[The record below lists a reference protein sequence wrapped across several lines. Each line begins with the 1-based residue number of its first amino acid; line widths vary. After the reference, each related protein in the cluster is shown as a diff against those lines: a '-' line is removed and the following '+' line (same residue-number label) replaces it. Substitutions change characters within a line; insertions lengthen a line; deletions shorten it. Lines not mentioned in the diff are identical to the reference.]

1 MRILVVSEPFYPDIY
16 AVNDL
21 VQKLSDR
28 GHEITV
34 LTGLPD
40 YATGLTPK
48 EYKHGQ
54 NRDQHVCGAHVR
66 RVFTVARHK
75 GPIWRSLDYL
85 SFVVNGY
92 FAARYWDWDEFDVIY
107 VWEVSPVTQVF
118 PALTL
123 GRRFH
128 KPVYVYCMDIWP
140 ECVKA
145 MGFKEGSFLY
155 KVIHWISKK
164 AYSKADHIA
173 ISSKPFREY
182 LGKVDGIDDSKI
194 TYLPQYGPQWLL
206 EEDYSSGSECNTVNG
221 AEKDSYCESDNM
233 AISTKNFLFIGNIG
247 KATKLDVFIR
257 AVKALVDKRNEKG
270 IDIYKDIVSVTI
282 AGNGIEAEYCKNL
295 TSELG
300 LNDVIEFVGSVP
312 MKETG
317 DLYRRADCCV
327 FTLDGSNRIGDTLP
341 GKVQTYMAAGKPI
354 IASCN
359 GAGRNVVN
367 ESGAGIAVEYGD
379 YEAMADAM
387 ASFIDEP
394 EKYKDCGDRAR
405 KYFRDNFLEEI
416 HLKQLEREL
425 EELIVHYKG
434 KMK

>member
-28 GHEITV
+28 GHEVTV

-40 YATGLTPK
+40 YATGLTPE
-48 EYKHGQ
+48 EYRHGQ

-85 SFVVNGY
+85 SFVVNGNY
-92 FAARYWDWDEFDVIY
+92 AARHWDWDEFDVIY

-123 GRRFH
+123 GKRFK

-145 MGFKEGSFLY
+145 MGFKEGSLFY
-155 KVIHWISKK
+155 KIIHWISNK
-164 AYSKADHIA
+164 AYNKADHIA

-182 LGKVDGIDDSKI
+182 LTRIDGVDNNKI
-194 TYLPQYGPQWLL
+194 TYLPQYGPQWMLG
-206 EEDYSSGSECNTVNG
+206 EDYRKERNNLSKV
-221 AEKDSYCESDNM
+221 
-233 AISTKNFLFIGNIG
+233 NFLFIGNIG

-257 AVKALVDKRNEKG
+257 AVG
-270 IDIYKDIVSVTI
+270 IAVNRADESGQYSYRSKMSVII
-282 AGNGIEAEYCKNL
+282 AGNGIEARYCKNL
-295 TSELG
+295 THELG
-300 LNDVIEFVGSVP
+300 LDNVIKFVGSVP

-317 DLYRRADCCV
+317 KLYREADCCV
-327 FTLDGSNRIGDTLP
+327 LTLDGSNRIGDTLP
-341 GKVQTYMAAGKPI
+341 GKIQTYMAAGKPI

-359 GAGRNVVN
+359 GAGHDVVN
-367 ESGAGIAVEYGD
+367 ESHAGIAVDAGD
-379 YEAMADAM
+379 SAAMAKALIH
-387 ASFIDEP
+387 FIDNP
-394 EKYKDCGDRAR
+394 DKFADCGNMAR
-405 KYFRDNFLEEI
+405 DYFKKNFLEET
-416 HLKQLEREL
+416 HLAQLEREL
-425 EELIVHYKG
+425 KELIASNSCR
-434 KMK
+434 

>member
-28 GHEITV
+28 GHEVTV

-40 YATGLTPK
+40 YATGLTPE
-48 EYKHGQ
+48 EYRHGQ

-75 GPIWRSLDYL
+75 GPIWRSLDYC
-85 SFVVNGY
+85 SFVVNGNY
-92 FAARYWDWDEFDVIY
+92 AARHWDWDEFDVIY

-123 GRRFH
+123 GKRFK

-145 MGFKEGSFLY
+145 MGFKEGSVFY
-155 KVIHWISKK
+155 KIIHWISKK
-164 AYSKADHIA
+164 AYSKPDHIA

-182 LGKVDGIDDSKI
+182 LTRVDGIDNSKI
-194 TYLPQYGPQWLL
+194 TYLPQYGPQWMLS
-206 EEDYSSGSECNTVNG
+206 EDYSKERDKLSKV
-221 AEKDSYCESDNM
+221 
-233 AISTKNFLFIGNIG
+233 NFLFIGNIG

-257 AVKALVDKRNEKG
+257 AVGIAVNKADGNG
-270 IDIYKDIVSVTI
+270 QCSYKSKMSVII
-282 AGNGIEAEYCKNL
+282 AGNGIEAKYCKDL
-295 TSELG
+295 THELG
-300 LNDVIEFVGSVP
+300 LDNVIKFVGSVP

-317 DLYRRADCCV
+317 KLYREADCCV
-327 FTLDGSNRIGDTLP
+327 LTLDGSNRIGDTLP
-341 GKVQTYMAAGKPI
+341 GKIQTYMAAGKPI

-359 GAGRNVVN
+359 GAGRDVVN
-367 ESGAGIAVEYGD
+367 ESHAGIAVDAGD
-379 YEAMADAM
+379 SEAMANALIH
-387 ASFIDEP
+387 FIDNP
-394 EKYKDCGDRAR
+394 DKFADCGNMAR
-405 KYFRDNFLEEI
+405 EYFKKNFLEET
-416 HLKQLEREL
+416 HLAQLEREL
-425 EELIVHYKG
+425 KELIASNSSR
-434 KMK
+434 

>member
-28 GHEITV
+28 GHEVTV

-40 YATGLTPK
+40 YATGLTPE
-48 EYKHGQ
+48 EYRHGQ
-54 NRDQHVCGAHVR
+54 NRDQQVCRAHVR

-85 SFVVNGY
+85 SFVVNGNY
-92 FAARYWDWDEFDVIY
+92 AARHWDWDEFDVIY

-123 GRRFH
+123 GKRFK

-145 MGFKEGSFLY
+145 MGFKDGSLFY
-155 KVIHWISKK
+155 RIIHAISKK
-164 AYSKADHIA
+164 AYRKADHIA
-173 ISSKPFREY
+173 ISSKPFRDY
-182 LGKVDGIDDSKI
+182 LTRVNGVDYDKI

-206 EEDYSSGSECNTVNG
+206 EEDYSSN
-221 AEKDSYCESDNM
+221 
-233 AISTKNFLFIGNIG
+233 STHSRKNFLFIGNIG
-247 KATKLDVFIR
+247 KATKLDVFITS
-257 AVKALVDKRNEKG
+257 VKCLVDR
-270 IDIYKDIVSVTI
+270 IDGNGASKYRDKISVTI
-282 AGNGIEAEYCKNL
+282 AGNGTEADYCKNL
-295 TSELG
+295 VSELG
-300 LNDVIEFVGSVP
+300 LNDVIKFVGSVP

-317 DLYRRADCCV
+317 DLYRKADCCV

-359 GAGRNVVN
+359 GAGRDVVN
-367 ESGAGIAVEYGD
+367 ESGAGIAVGYGD
-379 YEAMADAM
+379 HNAMADAM
-387 ASFIDEP
+387 ASFIDDP
-394 EKYKDCGDRAR
+394 ERFSDCGDKAR
-405 KYFRDNFLEEI
+405 KYFRENFLEEI
-416 HLKQLEREL
+416 HLDQLEREL
-425 EELIVHYKG
+425 KELIERL
-434 KMK
+434 

>member
-28 GHEITV
+28 GHEVTV

-40 YATGLTPK
+40 YATGLTPE
-48 EYKHGQ
+48 EYRHGQ

-75 GPIWRSLDYL
+75 GPIWRSLDYM
-85 SFVVNGY
+85 SFVINGNH
-92 FAARYWDWDEFDVIY
+92 AARHWDWDEFDVIY

-118 PALTL
+118 PALAL
-123 GRRFH
+123 GKRFH

-145 MGFKEGSFLY
+145 MGFKEGSIFY
-155 KVIHWISKK
+155 RIIHAISKK
-164 AYSKADHIA
+164 AYRKADHIA

-182 LGKVDGIDDSKI
+182 LTKVDGVDNDKI

-206 EEDYSSGSECNTVNG
+206 EEDYSS
-221 AEKDSYCESDNM
+221 ESDRN
-233 AISTKNFLFIGNIG
+233 AGDSTDCDSTNSRKNFLFIGNIG

-257 AVKALVDKRNEKG
+257 AVKTLVDRATDNGNSKYRDK
-270 IDIYKDIVSVTI
+270 ISVTI
-282 AGNGIEAEYCKNL
+282 AGNGTEADYCKNL
-295 TSELG
+295 VSELA
-300 LNDVIEFVGSVP
+300 LDDVIEFVGSVP

-317 DLYRRADCCV
+317 NLYRKADCCV

-359 GAGRNVVN
+359 GAGRDVVN

-387 ASFIDEP
+387 ASFIDDP
-394 EKYKDCGDRAR
+394 EKFSDCGDKAR
-405 KYFRDNFLEEI
+405 KYFRENFLEEI
-416 HLKQLEREL
+416 HLSQLEREL
-425 EELIVHYKG
+425 KDLIEDFDLKIR
-434 KMK
+434 

>member
-28 GHEITV
+28 GHEVTV

-40 YATGLTPK
+40 YATGLTPE
-48 EYKHGQ
+48 EYQHGK

-66 RVFTVARHK
+66 RVYTVARHK

-85 SFVVNGY
+85 SFVVNGN
-92 FAARYWDWDEFDVIY
+92 FAAKHWDWDEFDVIY

-118 PALTL
+118 PALAL
-123 GRRFH
+123 GKRFN

-145 MGFKEGSFLY
+145 MGFKEGTIAY
-155 KVIHWISKK
+155 KIIHSISKR
-164 AYSKADHIA
+164 AYKKADHIA
-173 ISSKPFREY
+173 ISSKPFRDY
-182 LGKVDGIDDSKI
+182 LTKVDGVDGRRIS
-194 TYLPQYGPQWLL
+194 YLPQYGPQWLL
-206 EEDYSSGSECNTVNG
+206 EEDYSLDIG
-221 AEKDSYCESDNM
+221 DSKGDSCR
-233 AISTKNFLFIGNIG
+233 KNFLFIGNIG

-257 AVKALVDKRNEKG
+257 ACKAVLDHKDENGNYKYRDKF
-270 IDIYKDIVSVTI
+270 SVTI
-282 AGNGIEAEYCKNL
+282 AGNGTEAEHCKKL

-300 LNDVIEFVGSVP
+300 LNDIISFIGSVP

-317 DLYRRADCCV
+317 NLYRKADCCV

-359 GAGRNVVN
+359 GAGRDVVN

-379 YEAMADAM
+379 SKAMADAM
-387 ASFIDEP
+387 ISLIDDP
-394 EKYKDCGDRAR
+394 DKFAPCGDNAR
-405 KYFRDNFLEEI
+405 KYFRENFLEEI
-416 HLKQLEREL
+416 HLSQLEREL
-425 EELIVHYKG
+425 KDLIDKYK
-434 KMK
+434 

>member
-28 GHEITV
+28 GHEVTV

-40 YATGLTPK
+40 YATGLTPE
-48 EYKHGQ
+48 EYRHGQ
-54 NRDQHVCGAHVR
+54 NRDQHVCGAHIR

-85 SFVVNGY
+85 SFVVNGNY
-92 FAARYWDWDEFDVIY
+92 AARHWDWDEFDVIY

-123 GRRFH
+123 GKRFK

-145 MGFKEGSFLY
+145 MGFKEGSLFY
-155 KVIHWISKK
+155 KIIHWISKK
-164 AYSKADHIA
+164 AYNKADHIA

-182 LGKVDGIDDSKI
+182 LTRIDCVDNNKI
-194 TYLPQYGPQWLL
+194 TYLPQYGPQWMLG
-206 EEDYSSGSECNTVNG
+206 EDYRKERNNLSKV
-221 AEKDSYCESDNM
+221 
-233 AISTKNFLFIGNIG
+233 NFLFIGNIG

-257 AVKALVDKRNEKG
+257 AVG
-270 IDIYKDIVSVTI
+270 IAVNKTDESGRCSYRSKMSVII
-282 AGNGIEAEYCKNL
+282 AGNGIEARYCKNL
-295 TSELG
+295 THELG
-300 LNDVIEFVGSVP
+300 LDDVISFIGSVP

-317 DLYRRADCCV
+317 KLYREADCCV
-327 FTLDGSNRIGDTLP
+327 LTLGGSNRIGDTLP
-341 GKVQTYMAAGKPI
+341 GKIQTYMAAGKPV

-359 GAGRNVVN
+359 GAGRDVVN
-367 ESGAGIAVEYGD
+367 ESHAGIAVDAGD
-379 YEAMADAM
+379 SATMAKALIH
-387 ASFIDEP
+387 FIDNP
-394 EKYKDCGDRAR
+394 DKFADCGNMAR
-405 KYFRDNFLEEI
+405 EYFKKNFLEET
-416 HLKQLEREL
+416 HLAQLEKEL
-425 EELIVHYKG
+425 KELITSYNG
-434 KMK
+434 R

>member
-28 GHEITV
+28 GHEVTV

-40 YATGLTPK
+40 YATGLTPE
-48 EYKHGQ
+48 EYRHGQ
-54 NRDQHVCGAHVR
+54 NRDQHVCGAHIR

-85 SFVVNGY
+85 SFVVNGNY
-92 FAARYWDWDEFDVIY
+92 AARHWDWDEFDVIY

-123 GRRFH
+123 GKRFK

-145 MGFKEGSFLY
+145 MGFKEGSLFY
-155 KVIHWISKK
+155 KIIHWISNK
-164 AYSKADHIA
+164 AYNKADHIA

-182 LGKVDGIDDSKI
+182 LTKVDGVDNDKI

-206 EEDYSSGSECNTVNG
+206 EEDYSSN
-221 AEKDSYCESDNM
+221 
-233 AISTKNFLFIGNIG
+233 STHSRKNFLFIGNIG
-247 KATKLDVFIR
+247 KATKLDVFICS
-257 AVKALVDKRNEKG
+257 VKNLVDRTDENGASKYREK
-270 IDIYKDIVSVTI
+270 ISVTI
-282 AGNGIEAEYCKNL
+282 AGNGTEADYCKNL
-295 TSELG
+295 VSELK
-300 LNDVIEFVGSVP
+300 LDDVIEFVGSVP

-317 DLYRRADCCV
+317 DLYRKADCCV

-359 GAGRNVVN
+359 GAGRDVVN
-367 ESGAGIAVEYGD
+367 ESGAGIAVEYGNH
-379 YEAMADAM
+379 EAMADAM
-387 ASFIDEP
+387 ASFIDAP
-394 EKYKDCGDRAR
+394 EKFRDCGDKAR
-405 KYFRDNFLEEI
+405 KYFRENFLEEI
-416 HLKQLEREL
+416 HLDQLEKELKNLIEISKYREL
-425 EELIVHYKG
+425 D
-434 KMK
+434 

>member
-28 GHEITV
+28 GHEVTV

-40 YATGLTPK
+40 YATGLTPE
-48 EYKHGQ
+48 EYRHGQ
-54 NRDQHVCGAHVR
+54 NRDQHVCGAHIR

-85 SFVVNGY
+85 SFVVNGNY
-92 FAARYWDWDEFDVIY
+92 AARHWDWDEFDVIY

-123 GRRFH
+123 GKRFK

-145 MGFKEGSFLY
+145 MGFKEGSLFY
-155 KVIHWISKK
+155 KIIHWISKK
-164 AYSKADHIA
+164 AYNKADHIA

-182 LGKVDGIDDSKI
+182 LTRIDGVDNNKI
-194 TYLPQYGPQWLL
+194 TYLPQYGPQWMLG
-206 EEDYSSGSECNTVNG
+206 EDYRKERNNLNKV
-221 AEKDSYCESDNM
+221 
-233 AISTKNFLFIGNIG
+233 NFLFIGNIG

-257 AVKALVDKRNEKG
+257 AVG
-270 IDIYKDIVSVTI
+270 IAVNKTDESGRCSYRSKMSVII
-282 AGNGIEAEYCKNL
+282 AGNGIEARYCKNL
-295 TSELG
+295 THELG
-300 LNDVIEFVGSVP
+300 LDDVISFIGSVP

-317 DLYRRADCCV
+317 KLYREADCCIL
-327 FTLDGSNRIGDTLP
+327 TLDGSNRIGDTLP
-341 GKVQTYMAAGKPI
+341 GKIQTYMAAGKPV

-359 GAGRNVVN
+359 GAGRDVVN
-367 ESGAGIAVEYGD
+367 ESHAGIAVDAGD
-379 YEAMADAM
+379 SATMAKALIH
-387 ASFIDEP
+387 FIDNP
-394 EKYKDCGDRAR
+394 DKFADCGNMAR
-405 KYFRDNFLEEI
+405 EYFKKNFLEET
-416 HLKQLEREL
+416 HLAQLEKEL
-425 EELIVHYKG
+425 KELITSYNG
-434 KMK
+434 R